1 MRLLT
6 LADVPSLCELSSAAG
21 WNQMPA
27 DWERMITLEPLGCF
41 GIEQEHRIVA
51 TTTLLTYDRDLAWV
65 GMVLTHADYQRR
77 GYARQLV
84 TAALELAG
92 ARGIRSVKLDA
103 TDQGRPL
110 YASLGFEDEQP
121 IERWMRHPSPLQSV
135 QASSGPIPFEL
146 DRRAVGADRSAFLKT
161 LGPPLVLDGAF
172 LQHRAGARANYLGP
186 CIASRPDDAAALI
199 RSALSTKPHEPWLW
213 DILPIHERARMM
225 AQELGFGPV
234 RRLMRMYRGEDLRGD
249 ESIVYAIAGFEAG

>member
-1 MRLLT
+1 
-6 LADVPSLCELSSAAG
+6 
-21 WNQMPA
+21 MPA

-121 IERWMRHPSPLQSV
+121 IERWMRHPSP
-135 QASSGPIPFEL
+135 
-146 DRRAVGADRSAFLKT
+146 
-161 LGPPLVLDGAF
+161 
-172 LQHRAGARANYLGP
+172 
-186 CIASRPDDAAALI
+186 
-199 RSALSTKPHEPWLW
+199 
-213 DILPIHERARMM
+213 
-225 AQELGFGPV
+225 
-234 RRLMRMYRGEDLRGD
+234 
-249 ESIVYAIAGFEAG
+249 